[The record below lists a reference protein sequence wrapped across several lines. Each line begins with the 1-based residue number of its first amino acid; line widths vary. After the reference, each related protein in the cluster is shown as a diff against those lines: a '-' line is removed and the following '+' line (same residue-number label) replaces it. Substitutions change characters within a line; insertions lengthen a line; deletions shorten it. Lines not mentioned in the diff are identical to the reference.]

1 MEMDNKSNNSD
12 NNKVIQVRR
21 TIMIT
26 KIVVAT
32 ATMVKT

>member
-1 MEMDNKSNNSD
+1 MEIDNESNNSD

-26 KIVVAT
+26 EIVIAT